1 MKGTVNPKDHVNSQ
15 EVSTFTFLPVRLP
28 IWKLLIFEA
37 IIGCVLK
44 VLKG

>member
-28 IWKLLIFEA
+28 H
-37 IIGCVLK
+37 GNC
-44 VLKG
+44 